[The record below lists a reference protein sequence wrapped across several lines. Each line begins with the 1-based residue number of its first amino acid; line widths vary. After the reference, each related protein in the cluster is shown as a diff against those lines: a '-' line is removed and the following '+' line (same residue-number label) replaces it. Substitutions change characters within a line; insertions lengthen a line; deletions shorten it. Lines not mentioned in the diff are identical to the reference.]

1 MQSPDVAYNL
11 KYKPMRHEHSCKI
24 VLDNISE
31 FRSNTQI
38 PHYTYVCGP
47 VNLGH
52 FIIPFELMITL
63 IAQLC
68 FHTGFGK
75 AHSNTLGLN
84 VYVVTQ
90 GDEMTQ
96 AIHLLSVSLVF
107 IICQPLNI

>member
-1 MQSPDVAYNL
+1 M
-11 KYKPMRHEHSCKI
+11 
-24 VLDNISE
+24 
-31 FRSNTQI
+31 
-38 PHYTYVCGP
+38 CGP

-52 FIIPFELMITL
+52 FIVPFELMITL

-96 AIHLLSVSLVF
+96 AIHLLTVSLVF
-107 IICQPLNI
+107 IMLPASEHLIMVFKGTTESKKLP